1 MLLQRGARSV
11 SRRAVATVIVLAVP
25 LGLFVAAR
33 LRIWFGGSVFTSY
46 DSASYRPVS
55 FTGHAPRLWG
65 TSAFYAL
72 FPDDTTRA
80 FGQWIVATIAW
91 IALAVALAIVLRTF
105 VARVLATT
113 TVLALGLFPQVTNWD
128 FAILSES
135 LSISLGLLVLAF
147 LLLWLRFDKLPLLV
161 VLVVIA
167 FAWTFVRPELMLLVG
182 VVALVLAVRAVRT
195 RHLATAVAAGL
206 LVAGIGWSVAIT
218 PTVGRTFSDWSA
230 TGLTLREETLLYRL
244 RLQVLS
250 DPRVEDVF
258 HTKLGMPACEGM
270 KRIIVA
276 EQGKKWNMPGFAVAY
291 RACPELRHWGAE
303 NAGRSGLRYVLAAP
317 TLFLEQTWSTMPRA
331 LVGTRYAD
339 VPAPLPLWAD
349 LGFFPRIGVVVPV
362 LLGALGVTILAAF
375 AAGAWRRR
383 RLLLG
388 TGLVLTVTA
397 SASVV
402 AGLLYS
408 TGENARFGMQ
418 EGIAL
423 RLAVLLLLATAVD
436 SLIGRRRE
444 LRADA
449 E

>member
-1 MLLQRGARSV
+1 M
-11 SRRAVATVIVLAVP
+11 IVLAIP

-33 LRIWFGGSVFTSY
+33 LQVWFGGSVFTSY
-46 DSASYRPVS
+46 DTASYVPVS
-55 FTGHAPRLWG
+55 FTGHAPRLLG
-65 TSAFYAL
+65 APAFYAL
-72 FPDDTTRA
+72 FPDDVART
-80 FGQWIVATIAW
+80 FGQWLIATIAW
-91 IALAVALAIVLRTF
+91 TALAVALAIVLRTF
-105 VARVLATT
+105 VARLLATT
-113 TVLALGLFPQVTNWD
+113 TVLALGLLPQVTNWD

-135 LSISLGLLVLAF
+135 LSISLGLLVLA
-147 LLLWLRFDKLPLLV
+147 LVLLWLRFDRLPLLV
-161 VLVVIA
+161 ALVVIA
-167 FAWTFVRPELMLLVG
+167 FAWTFVRPELVLLVG
-182 VVALVLAVRAVRT
+182 VVALVLGVRAVRK
-195 RHLATAVAAGL
+195 RHLVTAIATVVL
-206 LVAGIGWSVAIT
+206 IAGIGWSLAIT

-244 RLQVLS
+244 RLQVLT

-258 HTKLGMPACEGM
+258 HTKLGMPDCPGM
-270 KRIIVA
+270 KRIIAA
-276 EQGKKWNMPGFAVAY
+276 EQGKKWDMPGFAVAY

-317 TLFLEQTWSTMPRA
+317 GLFVEQTWSTMPRA
-331 LVGTRYAD
+331 LVGARYAH
-339 VPAPLPLWAD
+339 VEAPLPLWAD
-349 LGFFPRIGVVVPV
+349 LTFFPRITVVVPV
-362 LLGALGVTILAAF
+362 LLGGLGVTLLAAL

-388 TGLVLTVTA
+388 TALVLTVTA

-436 SLIGRRRE
+436 SLLGRRRE